1 MITLVSSRE
10 VSIMNKYAQ
19 ELRATAQAMMAEG
32 KGILAMDESNGTC
45 NKRFAQLGIATTEEN
60 HRAYREIVL
69 TASNLSNYISGA
81 ILYDETIRQSTANG
95 VSFVQVMQE
104 AGMIPGIKVD
114 TGAKDL
120 AGHPNEKVTEGLDG
134 LRARIAEYY
143 QMGAR
148 FAKWRAVIT
157 IGEGIPSDACI
168 EANAHGLARYA
179 ALCQEGGLV
188 PIVEPEVL
196 IDGAHTI
203 ERCRKITEKTLHE
216 VFRQLYVQN
225 VAYDQ
230 MILKPSMVIS
240 GANCTIQANVEQ
252 VATETIRCLLNTVPP
267 AVPGIAFLSGGQVK
281 ERASAHLNYMNAN
294 FKSQFPWR
302 VTFSYAR
309 AIQQPALEHWRGS
322 AANVAEAQK
331 ILVQRAKLNSAA
343 SEGTYSEE
351 MEKQPALV

>member
-1 MITLVSSRE
+1 MSQ
-10 VSIMNKYAQ
+10 YAQ
-19 ELRATAQAMMAEG
+19 ELRSTAQAMMAEG

-45 NKRFAQLGIATTEEN
+45 NKRFQQQGIEATEEN
-60 HRAYREIVL
+60 RRTYRELIL
-69 TASNLSNYISGA
+69 TAPNLSNYISGA
-81 ILYDETIRQSTANG
+81 ILYDETIRQSTADG
-95 VSFVQVMQE
+95 VSFIKVMQA

-120 AGHPNEKVTEGLDG
+120 ARHPHEKVTEGLDS
-134 LRARIAEYY
+134 LRDRVAEYY

-157 IGEGIPSDACI
+157 IGDGIPSDGCI

-196 IDGAHTI
+196 ISGDHTI
-203 ERCRKITEKTLHE
+203 ERCREVTEKTLHE

-240 GANCTIQANVEQ
+240 GASCPIQADVEQ
-252 VATETIRCLLNTVPP
+252 VATETINCLLNTVPA
-267 AVPGIAFLSGGQVK
+267 AVPGIAFLSGGQSEEK
-281 ERASAHLNYMNAN
+281 ASAHLNYMNAH
-294 FKSQFPWR
+294 FRSQMPWR

-309 AIQQPALEHWRGS
+309 AIQQPALEHWRGNPD
-322 AANVAEAQK
+322 NVAQAQK
-331 ILVQRAKLNSAA
+331 LLVQRAQLNSAA
-343 SEGTYSEE
+343 SEGNYSKK
-351 MEKQPALV
+351 MEKQHALV

>member
-1 MITLVSSRE
+1 
-10 VSIMNKYAQ
+10 MNKYAQ
-19 ELRATAQAMMAEG
+19 ELRTTAKAMMAEG

-60 HRAYREIVL
+60 RRAYRELIL
-69 TASNLSNYISGA
+69 TAPNLSNYISGA
-81 ILYDETIRQSTANG
+81 ILYDETIRQSTADG
-95 VSFVQVMQE
+95 KSFVKVMQE

-120 AGHPNEKVTEGLDG
+120 AGHNNEKV
-134 LRARIAEYY
+134 
-143 QMGAR
+143 
-148 FAKWRAVIT
+148 
-157 IGEGIPSDACI
+157 
-168 EANAHGLARYA
+168 
-179 ALCQEGGLV
+179 
-188 PIVEPEVL
+188 
-196 IDGAHTI
+196 
-203 ERCRKITEKTLHE
+203 TEKTLHE

-240 GANCTIQANVEQ
+240 GASCSIQAKVEQ

-267 AVPGIAFLSGGQVK
+267 AVPGIAFLSGGQSK
-281 ERASAHLNYMNAN
+281 ERSSAHLNYMNAN
-294 FKSQFPWR
+294 FRSQFPWR

-309 AIQQPALEHWRGS
+309 AIQQPALEHWRGI

-331 ILVQRAKLNSAA
+331 LLVQRAKLNSAA
-343 SEGTYSEE
+343 SEGTYSEA

>member
-1 MITLVSSRE
+1 MIS
-10 VSIMNKYAQ
+10 KYSE
-19 ELRATAQAMMAEG
+19 ELRNTAKAMVAEG

-45 NKRFAQLGIATTEEN
+45 NKRFEKLGIATTEEN
-60 HRAYREIVL
+60 RRAYRELIL
-69 TASNLSNYISGA
+69 TAPDLGKYISGA

-95 VSFVQVMQE
+95 VSFVKVMQDS
-104 AGMIPGIKVD
+104 GMIPGIKVD

-120 AGHPNEKVTEGLDG
+120 VLRNNEKVTEGLDG
-134 LRARIAEYY
+134 LRERIAEYY

-157 IGEGIPSDACI
+157 IGEGIPSDGCI
-168 EANAHGLARYA
+168 EANAHALARYA
-179 ALCQEGGLV
+179 ALCQDGGLV

-196 IDGAHTI
+196 IDGNHSI
-203 ERCRKITEKTLHE
+203 ERCYEVTEKTLQE

-225 VAYDQ
+225 VAFDQ

-240 GANCTIQANVEQ
+240 GADCSTQANVEQ
-252 VATETIRCLLNTVPP
+252 VATETVRCLLNTVPP
-267 AVPGIAFLSGGQVK
+267 AVPGIAFLSGGQTK
-281 ERASAHLNYMNAN
+281 EKSSAHLNYMNAN
-294 FKSQFPWR
+294 FRSQFPWR

-309 AIQQPALEHWRGS
+309 AIQQPALDYWSGDEK
-322 AANVAEAQK
+322 NVAEAQK
-331 ILVQRAKLNSAA
+331 LLVQRAKLNSAA